1 MPKGLE
7 KSLLLKRKLY
17 GTKKHLREKLQE
29 DAKLSLEQRKI
40 YDKWLNNINEIID
53 ICIDRNRF

>member
-7 KSLLLKRKLY
+7 KALLLKRKLY
-17 GTKKHLREKLQE
+17 GTKKHLREKLQ
-29 DAKLSLEQRKI
+29 DNPNMSLEQRKI

>member
-17 GTKKHLREKLQE
+17 GTKKELRDKIQRNQNMP
-29 DAKLSLEQRKI
+29 LEEAKI
-40 YDKWLNNINEIID
+40 YNEWLNNINEIID

>member
-17 GTKKHLREKLQE
+17 GTKRQLREKLQE
-29 DAKLSLEQRKI
+29 KPNMSLEQVKI
-40 YDKWLNNINEIID
+40 YHKWLDNIDELID
-53 ICIDRNRF
+53 ICLDRNRF